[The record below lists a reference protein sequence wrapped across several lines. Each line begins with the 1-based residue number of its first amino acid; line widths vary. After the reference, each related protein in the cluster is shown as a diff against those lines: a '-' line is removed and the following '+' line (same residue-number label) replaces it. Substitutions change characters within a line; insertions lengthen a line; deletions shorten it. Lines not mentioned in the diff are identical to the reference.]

1 MECVR
6 CIVICNGDVLHTGY
20 SASAQAVQQVQS
32 RNKKEGVDLMQ

>member
-1 MECVR
+1 MACVR
-6 CIVICNGDVLHTGY
+6 NADVLLHTADT